1 MKAIIVTGSVCTGK
15 TTYAKKL
22 AKEKKWNYIN
32 VGDIIDEYKLS
43 KRYDKK
49 LDCKVVDVKDLVKV
63 LIKLIKESKK
73 KLVID
78 GHLSHYIPKKYVEKC
93 IVMRC
98 DISKLKKR
106 LEKRKYSK
114 FKIRQN
120 LDVEI
125 FDLILEEAKELG
137 HKIKVVDTSKTI

>member
-1 MKAIIVTGSVCTGK
+1 MIKKAIAISGAVGTGK

-22 AKEKKWNYIN
+22 AKEKKLKYIN
-32 VGDIIDEYKLS
+32 IGDIIDEYKLS
-43 KRYDKK
+43 KKYDKK
-49 LDCKVVDVKDLVKV
+49 LDCKIVDVKDLVKV
-63 LIKLIKESKK
+63 LIKLLKK
-73 KLVID
+73 NKLVID
-78 GHLSHYIPKKYVEKC
+78 GHLSHYLPKEYVEKC
-93 IVMRC
+93 IIMKC
-98 DISKLKKR
+98 DISELKKR

-114 FKIRQN
+114 NKIRQN